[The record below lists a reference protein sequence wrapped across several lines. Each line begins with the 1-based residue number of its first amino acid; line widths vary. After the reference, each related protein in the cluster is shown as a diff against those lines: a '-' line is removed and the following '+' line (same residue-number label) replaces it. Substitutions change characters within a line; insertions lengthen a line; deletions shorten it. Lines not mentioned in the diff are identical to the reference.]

1 MMLQCG
7 SRSGGSIKPEAPV
20 TDSRQSSSERNAVT
34 TGYDGHIDHFG
45 LGLTKEDLVDLYRKM
60 LISRRLD
67 EKIWALNRQ
76 GRIPFVVSV
85 SGHEATQIGIAAA
98 LDPERDWSLP
108 YYRDIAFN
116 IGLGI
121 SAEDIFM
128 GQFAKAADPSSGG
141 RQMPNHWS
149 EPDLNLFTHSSVI
162 ATQYPHAV
170 GVAYEL
176 KRRGSDGVVYVSG
189 GEGSTSEG
197 DWHEAMNFA
206 GIHKLPVIFV
216 IQNNLYAIS
225 VPAAE
230 EVAGQVAD
238 RAKGYGMEGV
248 VVDGNSVLA
257 MYAASTEAVARARAG
272 EGPTL
277 IEAKTYR
284 YYAHT
289 SDDDDKLYRTREE
302 VELWRRKDPIP
313 QFRQYLVEQRAL
325 DAAAEERLE
334 AEVTD
339 LISRAAITAESAP
352 DPTDATSH
360 VYANPIVPSVAVET
374 MEPTLAGEEI
384 NLITSVNR
392 TLHYAMGRDPQTVI
406 FGEDV
411 ADPKGGVFKATAGLT
426 DAYGSGRSFNAPLAE
441 SVIIGLGVGIAAMG
455 TKTIAEIQFAD
466 FIHPAFD
473 QIISEVARIHYRTN
487 GRWGCPMVI
496 RTPYGGGIHG
506 ALYHSQSIEAFY
518 AHVPG
523 LKIVTP
529 STPADAKGLLL
540 SAIDDPDPVMFLEP
554 KKLYRLAVGPVPEGD
569 HRVPIGRAALRRT
582 GGDLTIISYGSMAH
596 FSVEA
601 ADRLAAEGIDAT
613 VVDLRSL
620 KPLDWPT
627 IEAAVKRTSKVLIV
641 YEDNEFLGYG
651 AEVSAQ
657 ISERAFDWL
666 DAPVRRY
673 ASPDVPT
680 FPYAASLEE
689 QIIPNVDGI
698 VERARALARY

>member
-1 MMLQCG
+1 V
-7 SRSGGSIKPEAPV
+7 I
-20 TDSRQSSSERNAVT
+20 
-34 TGYDGHIDHFG
+34 TGYDGPIDHFG

-238 RAKGYGMEGV
+238 RATGYGMEGV

-302 VELWRRKDPIP
+302 VELWRKKDPIP

-334 AEVTD
+334 ADVTD
-339 LISRAAITAESAP
+339 LISRAATTAESAP

-360 VYANPIVPSVAVET
+360 VYAKPIVPSIAVET
-374 MEPTLAGEEI
+374 MEPAPTGEEI
-384 NLITSVNR
+384 NMITSVNR

-441 SVIIGLGVGIAAMG
+441 SVIIGLGVGIAATG

-473 QIISEVARIHYRTN
+473 QIISEVARIRYRTN

-569 HRVPIGRAALRRT
+569 HRVPIGQAALRRM
-582 GGDLTIISYGSMAH
+582 GDDLTIISYGSMAH

-601 ADRLAAEGIDAT
+601 ADLLAAEGVEAT

-689 QIIPNVDGI
+689 QIIPNVAGI
-698 VERARALARY
+698 VERGRDLARY

>member
-1 MMLQCG
+1 MTLELDH
-7 SRSGGSIKPEAPV
+7 I
-20 TDSRQSSSERNAVT
+20 
-34 TGYDGHIDHFG
+34 IDHTA
-45 LGLTKEDLVDLYRKM
+45 LGLSNDDLIDLYRRM
-60 LISRRLD
+60 LTSRRLD
-67 EKIWALNRQ
+67 DKMWALNRQ
-76 GRIPFVVSV
+76 GRVPFVVSV
-85 SGHEATQIGIAAA
+85 SGHEATQIGVAAA
-98 LDPERDWSLP
+98 LDPTRDWSLP

-116 IGLGI
+116 IGLGV
-121 SAEDIFM
+121 SPRDVFM
-128 GQFAKAADPSSGG
+128 GVFAKAADPASGG

-170 GVAYEL
+170 GIAYEL
-176 KRRGSDGVVYVSG
+176 KRRGTDSVVYVSG

-206 GIHKLPVIFV
+206 GIHKLPVVFL

-230 EVAGQVAD
+230 EIAGQIAD
-238 RAKGYGMEGV
+238 RARGYGMKGV
-248 VVDGNSVLA
+248 VVDGNNVLA
-257 MYAASTEAVARARAG
+257 VYGVAQAAVARARAG

-313 QFRQYLVEQRAL
+313 NFRQYLVEQRAL
-325 DAAAEERLE
+325 GEAAEAQLESEIAALIDEAVRE
-334 AEVTD
+334 AEG
-339 LISRAAITAESAP
+339 AP
-352 DPTDATSH
+352 DPMDATSH
-360 VYANPIVPSVAVET
+360 VFANPIVPSVPVESL
-374 MEPTLAGEEI
+374 EPTPIGEEV
-384 NLITSVNR
+384 NLITAINR
-392 TLHYAMGRDPQTVI
+392 TLHYAMGRDPQIVI

-426 DAYGSGRSFNAPLAE
+426 DAYGADRSFNAPLAE
-441 SVIIGLGVGIAAMG
+441 SVIIGLGVGIAATG
-455 TKTIAEIQFAD
+455 TKAIAEIQFAD

-473 QIISEVARIHYRTN
+473 QIVSEVARIHYRTN

-529 STPADAKGLLL
+529 ATPADAKGLLL

-554 KKLYRLAVGPVPEGD
+554 KKLYRLGVGPMPEGD
-569 HRVPIGRAALRRT
+569 HRVPIGRAALRRI
-582 GGDLTIISYGSMAH
+582 GEDLTIISYGAMAH
-596 FSVEA
+596 LSIEA

-613 VVDLRSL
+613 VLDLRSL
-620 KPLDWPT
+620 RPLDWPT
-627 IEAAVKRTSKVLIV
+627 VAAAVKRTSKVLIV

-651 AEVSAQ
+651 AEVSAE
-657 ISERAFDWL
+657 ISERIFDWL

-673 ASPDVPT
+673 AAPDVPT

-698 VERARALARY
+698 VEHGRALAAY

>member
-1 MMLQCG
+1 
-7 SRSGGSIKPEAPV
+7 
-20 TDSRQSSSERNAVT
+20 VT
-34 TGYDGHIDHFG
+34 TGFDSRIDHFG

-116 IGLGI
+116 IGLGV
-121 SAEDIFM
+121 SAEDIFL
-128 GQFAKAADPSSGG
+128 GQFAKAADPTSGG

-170 GVAYEL
+170 GIAYEL

-238 RAKGYGMEGV
+238 RAEGYGMEGV

-313 QFRQYLVEQRAL
+313 QFHQYLVEQRAL
-325 DAAAEERLE
+325 DATAEERLE

-339 LISRAAITAESAP
+339 LISRAAATAESAP

-360 VYANPIVPSVAVET
+360 VYANPIVPSIAVET
-374 MEPTLAGEEI
+374 MAPATTGEEI

-426 DAYGSGRSFNAPLAE
+426 DAYGSERSFNAPLAE
-441 SVIIGLGVGIAAMG
+441 SVIIGLGVGIAATG

-473 QIISEVARIHYRTN
+473 QILSEVARIHYRTN

-569 HRVPIGRAALRRT
+569 HRVPIGQAALRRM
-582 GGDLTIISYGSMAH
+582 GDDLTIISYGSMAH

-613 VVDLRSL
+613 VIDLRSL

-673 ASPDVPT
+673 ASPEVPT
-680 FPYAASLEE
+680 FPYAATLEE

>member
-1 MMLQCG
+1 
-7 SRSGGSIKPEAPV
+7 
-20 TDSRQSSSERNAVT
+20 VT
-34 TGYDGHIDHFG
+34 TGFDSHIDHFG

-116 IGLGI
+116 IGLGV

-170 GVAYEL
+170 GIAYEL

-257 MYAASTEAVARARAG
+257 MYAASSEAVARARAG
-272 EGPTL
+272 DGPTL

-313 QFRQYLVEQRAL
+313 QFRQYLVEQRAF
-325 DAAAEERLE
+325 DAAAESRLE
-334 AEVTD
+334 DEVTAVVN
-339 LISRAAITAESAP
+339 RAAATAESAP

-360 VYANPIVPSVAVET
+360 VYANPIVPSIAVET
-374 MEPTLAGEEI
+374 AEPAPTGEEI
-384 NLITSVNR
+384 NMITSVNR

-426 DAYGSGRSFNAPLAE
+426 DAFGAGRSFNAPLAE
-441 SVIIGLGVGIAAMG
+441 SVIIGLGVGIAATG

-473 QIISEVARIHYRTN
+473 QILSEVARIHYRTN

-569 HRVPIGRAALRRT
+569 HRIPIGQAALRRT
-582 GGDLTIISYGSMAH
+582 GDDLTIISYGAMAH

-673 ASPDVPT
+673 ASPEVPT

-698 VERARALARY
+698 IERARSLARY

>member
-1 MMLQCG
+1 MTLGLDQ
-7 SRSGGSIKPEAPV
+7 V
-20 TDSRQSSSERNAVT
+20 
-34 TGYDGHIDHFG
+34 IDHTA
-45 LGLTKEDLVDLYRKM
+45 LGLTNDDLVDLYRKM

-67 EKIWALNRQ
+67 DKMWALNRQ
-76 GRIPFVVSV
+76 GRVPFVVSV

-98 LDPERDWSLP
+98 LDSSKDWSLP

-116 IGLGI
+116 IGLGVTP
-121 SAEDIFM
+121 EDVFM
-128 GQFAKAADPSSGG
+128 GVFAKAADPASGG

-170 GVAYEL
+170 GIAYEL
-176 KRRGSDGVVYVSG
+176 KRRGSDAVVYVSG

-206 GIHKLPVIFV
+206 GIHKLPVVFL

-238 RAKGYGMEGV
+238 RAEGYGMKGV
-248 VVDGNSVLA
+248 VVDGNNILE
-257 MYAASTEAVARARAG
+257 MYGVASAAVARARSG

-302 VELWRRKDPIP
+302 VELWRRKDPLP
-313 QFRQYLVEQRAL
+313 NFRQYLVEQRVLTEAAEAKL
-325 DAAAEERLE
+325 ESEVTSLINNAVAAAE
-334 AEVTD
+334 
-339 LISRAAITAESAP
+339 SSP
-352 DPTDATSH
+352 DPTDATGH
-360 VYANPIVPSVAVET
+360 VYAHPIVPSVAAVTVE
-374 MEPTLAGEEI
+374 PVPVGEEI
-384 NLITSVNR
+384 NLITAINR
-392 TLHYAMGRDPQTVI
+392 TLHYAMGRDPLTVT

-411 ADPKGGVFKATAGLT
+411 ADPKGGVFKATVGLT
-426 DAYGSGRSFNAPLAE
+426 DAYGSDRAFNAPLAE
-441 SVIIGLGVGIAAMG
+441 SVIIGLGVGIAATG

-473 QIISEVARIHYRTN
+473 QIVSEVARIRYRSN
-487 GRWGCPMVI
+487 GRWACPMVI

-554 KKLYRLAVGPVPEGD
+554 KKLYRMAVGPMPEGD
-569 HRVPIGRAALRRT
+569 HRVPIGSAALRRI
-582 GGDLTIISYGSMAH
+582 GDDLTIISYGTMAQ

-601 ADRLAAEGIDAT
+601 ADLLRDEGIEAT

-620 KPLDWPT
+620 RPLDWPT
-627 IEAAVKRTSKVLIV
+627 VEAAVKRTSKVLIV

-673 ASPDVPT
+673 ASPEVPT

-689 QIIPNVDGI
+689 QVIPNVEGI
-698 VERARALARY
+698 VDRARALAAF

>member
-1 MMLQCG
+1 M
-7 SRSGGSIKPEAPV
+7 
-20 TDSRQSSSERNAVT
+20 T
-34 TGYDGHIDHFG
+34 TGFDGHIDHFG
-45 LGLTKEDLVDLYRKM
+45 LGLTEDDLVDLYRKM
-60 LISRRLD
+60 LVSRRLD

-85 SGHEATQIGIAAA
+85 SGHEATQVGIAAA
-98 LDPERDWSLP
+98 LDPKRDWSLP

-116 IGLGI
+116 IGLGV

-170 GVAYEL
+170 GIAYEL

-339 LISRAAITAESAP
+339 LVSRAAATAESAP

-360 VYANPIVPSVAVET
+360 VYANPIVPSIAVEA
-374 MEPTLAGEEI
+374 MEPAFAGEEI
-384 NLITSVNR
+384 NLVTAVNR

-426 DAYGSGRSFNAPLAE
+426 DAYGSGRSFNTPLAE
-441 SVIIGLGVGIAAMG
+441 SVIIGLGVGIAATG
-455 TKTIAEIQFAD
+455 TKAIAEIQFAD

-473 QIISEVARIHYRTN
+473 QIISEVARITYRTN

-496 RTPYGGGIHG
+496 RTPYGGGVHG

-518 AHVPG
+518 AHIPG

-554 KKLYRLAVGPVPEGD
+554 KKLYRLAVGPVPDGD
-569 HRVPIGRAALRRT
+569 YRIPIGQAALRRV

-601 ADRLAAEGIDAT
+601 ANRLAAEGIDAT

-627 IEAAVKRTSKVLIV
+627 IESAVKRTSKVLIV

-680 FPYAASLEE
+680 FPYAASLEK

-698 VERARALARY
+698 VERAQSLAAY

>member
-1 MMLQCG
+1 
-7 SRSGGSIKPEAPV
+7 
-20 TDSRQSSSERNAVT
+20 VT
-34 TGYDGHIDHFG
+34 TGFDGHIDHFG
-45 LGLTKEDLVDLYRKM
+45 LGLTKDDLVDLYRKM

-116 IGLGI
+116 IGLGV

-170 GVAYEL
+170 GIAYEL

-230 EVAGQVAD
+230 EVAGQIAD
-238 RAKGYGMEGV
+238 RATGYGMEGV

-257 MYAASTEAVARARAG
+257 MYAASSEAVARARAG

-325 DAAAEERLE
+325 DAAEESRLE
-334 AEVTD
+334 DEVTA
-339 LISRAAITAESAP
+339 IITRAAATAESAP
-352 DPTDATSH
+352 DPTDATSK
-360 VYANPIVPSVAVET
+360 VYANPIVPSIAVEV
-374 MEPTLAGEEI
+374 MEPPPAGEEI

-426 DAYGSGRSFNAPLAE
+426 DAYGSERSFNAPLAE
-441 SVIIGLGVGIAAMG
+441 SVIIGLGVGIAATG

-518 AHVPG
+518 AHIPG

-540 SAIDDPDPVMFLEP
+540 TAIDDPDPVMFLEP

-569 HRVPIGRAALRRT
+569 HRVPIGQAALRRT
-582 GGDLTIISYGSMAH
+582 GDDLTIISYGAMAH

-601 ADRLAAEGIDAT
+601 ADRLAIEGINAT

-698 VERARALARY
+698 VERARNLARY

>member
-1 MMLQCG
+1 MTLG
-7 SRSGGSIKPEAPV
+7 FDRVINHKA
-20 TDSRQSSSERNAVT
+20 
-34 TGYDGHIDHFG
+34 
-45 LGLTKEDLVDLYRKM
+45 LGLTNEDLVDLYRKM

-116 IGLGI
+116 IGLGV
-121 SAEDIFM
+121 SAEDVFM
-128 GQFAKAADPSSGG
+128 GQFAKAADPASGG

-176 KRRGSDGVVYVSG
+176 KRRGTGGVVYVSG

-206 GIHKLPVIFV
+206 GIHNLPVVFV

-225 VPAAE
+225 VPEAE
-230 EVAGQVAD
+230 EVAGHIAD

-248 VVDGNSVLA
+248 VVDGNDVLA
-257 MYAASTEAVARARAG
+257 MYAASKIAVARARAG
-272 EGPTL
+272 DGPTL

-313 QFRQYLVEQRAL
+313 NFRQYLIEHRAL
-325 DAAAEERLE
+325 DTTMEARLDE
-334 AEVTD
+334 QV
-339 LISRAAITAESAP
+339 AAIVNRAVIAAESAP
-352 DPTDATSH
+352 DPTDAHSN
-360 VYANPIVPSVAVET
+360 VYANPIIPTVPAEAQ
-374 MEPTLAGEEI
+374 EPAPSGEEI
-384 NLITSVNR
+384 NLITAVNR
-392 TLHYAMGRDPQTVI
+392 TLHYAMGRDPETVI

-411 ADPKGGVFKATAGLT
+411 ADPKGGVFKATVGLT
-426 DAYGSGRSFNAPLAE
+426 NAYGADRSFNTPLAE
-441 SVIIGLGVGIAAMG
+441 SLIIGLGVGIAATG
-455 TKTIAEIQFAD
+455 TKAIAEIQFAD

-473 QIISEVARIHYRTN
+473 QIISEVAKIRYRSN
-487 GRWGCPMVI
+487 GRWSCPMVI

-554 KKLYRLAVGPVPEGD
+554 KKLYRLAVGPMPEGD
-569 HRVPIGRAALRRT
+569 HRVPIGLAALRRV
-582 GGDLTIISYGSMAH
+582 GDDLTIIAYGSMAH

-601 ADRLAAEGIDAT
+601 ADRLLAEGIEAT

-673 ASPDVPT
+673 ASPEVPT

-698 VERARALARY
+698 VERARDLAAY

>member
-1 MMLQCG
+1 M
-7 SRSGGSIKPEAPV
+7 
-20 TDSRQSSSERNAVT
+20 
-34 TGYDGHIDHFG
+34 
-45 LGLTKEDLVDLYRKM
+45 
-60 LISRRLD
+60 
-67 EKIWALNRQ
+67 
-76 GRIPFVVSV
+76 

-116 IGLGI
+116 IGVGV

-149 EPDLNLFTHSSVI
+149 EPDLNLFSHSSVI

-170 GVAYEL
+170 GIAYEL

-257 MYAASTEAVARARAG
+257 MYAASAEAVARARAG

-325 DAAAEERLE
+325 DAAAEGRLE
-334 AEVTD
+334 DEVMA
-339 LISRAAITAESAP
+339 LVNHAAATAENAP

-360 VYANPIVPSVAVET
+360 VYANPIVPSIAAEA
-374 MEPTLAGEEI
+374 MEPALAGEEI

-392 TLHYAMGRDPQTVI
+392 TLHYAMGRDPETVI

-441 SVIIGLGVGIAAMG
+441 SVIIGLGVGIAATG

-473 QIISEVARIHYRTN
+473 QILSEVARIHYRTN

-518 AHVPG
+518 AHIPG

-554 KKLYRLAVGPVPEGD
+554 KKLYRLAVG
-569 HRVPIGRAALRRT
+569 
-582 GGDLTIISYGSMAH
+582 
-596 FSVEA
+596 
-601 ADRLAAEGIDAT
+601 
-613 VVDLRSL
+613 
-620 KPLDWPT
+620 
-627 IEAAVKRTSKVLIV
+627 
-641 YEDNEFLGYG
+641 
-651 AEVSAQ
+651 
-657 ISERAFDWL
+657 
-666 DAPVRRY
+666 
-673 ASPDVPT
+673 
-680 FPYAASLEE
+680 
-689 QIIPNVDGI
+689 
-698 VERARALARY
+698 

>member
-1 MMLQCG
+1 
-7 SRSGGSIKPEAPV
+7 V
-20 TDSRQSSSERNAVT
+20 TLGLDRI
-34 TGYDGHIDHFG
+34 IDHG
-45 LGLTKEDLVDLYRKM
+45 ALGLDNDDIVDIYRKM

-67 EKIWALNRQ
+67 DKMWALNRQ
-76 GRIPFVVSV
+76 GRVPFVVSV
-85 SGHEATQIGIAAA
+85 SGHEATQVGVAAA
-98 LDPERDWSLP
+98 LDPTRDWSLP

-116 IGLGI
+116 IGLGV
-121 SAEDIFM
+121 SPTDVFM
-128 GQFAKAADPSSGG
+128 GVFAKAADPASGG

-176 KRRGSDGVVYVSG
+176 KRKGGDGVVYVSG

-206 GIHKLPVIFV
+206 GIHKLPVVFL

-225 VPAAE
+225 VPAAD

-238 RAKGYGMEGV
+238 RAEGYGMKGV

-257 MYAASTEAVARARAG
+257 MYGVAQAAVSRARSG

-313 QFRQYLVEQRAL
+313 AFRQYLVEHRAL
-325 DAAAEERLE
+325 NAEAEARLEFEVDALIDNAVTAAEN
-334 AEVTD
+334 
-339 LISRAAITAESAP
+339 AP

-360 VYANPIVPSVAVET
+360 VYATPIVPTIPVESI
-374 MEPTLAGEEI
+374 EPAPIGESI
-384 NLITSVNR
+384 NLITAINR
-392 TLHYAMGRDPQTVI
+392 TLHYAMGRDPDTVI

-426 DAYGSGRSFNAPLAE
+426 DAYGADRSFNAPLAE
-441 SVIIGLGVGIAAMG
+441 SVIVGLGVGIAATG

-473 QIISEVARIHYRTN
+473 QIVSEVARIRYRTN
-487 GRWGCPMVI
+487 GRWACPMVI

-554 KKLYRLAVGPVPEGD
+554 KKLYRLAVGPMPEGD
-569 HRVPIGRAALRRT
+569 HRVPIGEAALRRT
-582 GGDLTIISYGSMAH
+582 GGDLTIISYGAMAH

-601 ADRLAAEGIDAT
+601 ADILAAEGIDVT
-613 VVDLRSL
+613 VLDVRSL
-620 KPLDWPT
+620 RPLDWPT

-651 AEVSAQ
+651 AEISAQ
-657 ISERAFDWL
+657 ISEKAFDWL

-673 ASPDVPT
+673 ASPEVPT

-689 QIIPNVDGI
+689 QIIPNVEGI
-698 VERARALARY
+698 VERARALAAF

>member
-1 MMLQCG
+1 MTTG
-7 SRSGGSIKPEAPV
+7 F
-20 TDSRQSSSERNAVT
+20 DSR
-34 TGYDGHIDHFG
+34 IDHFG

-116 IGLGI
+116 IGLGV
-121 SAEDIFM
+121 SAEDIFL
-128 GQFAKAADPSSGG
+128 GQFAKAADPTSGG

-170 GVAYEL
+170 GIAYEL

-313 QFRQYLVEQRAL
+313 QFHQYLVEQRAL
-325 DAAAEERLE
+325 DATAEERLE

-339 LISRAAITAESAP
+339 LISRAAATAESAP

-360 VYANPIVPSVAVET
+360 VYANPIVPSIAVET
-374 MEPTLAGEEI
+374 MAPATTGEEI

-441 SVIIGLGVGIAAMG
+441 SVIIGLGVGIAATG

-473 QIISEVARIHYRTN
+473 QILSEVARIHYRTN

-569 HRVPIGRAALRRT
+569 HRVPIGQAALRRM
-582 GGDLTIISYGSMAH
+582 GDDLTIISYGSMAH

-613 VVDLRSL
+613 VIDLRSL

-673 ASPDVPT
+673 ASPEVPT
-680 FPYAASLEE
+680 FPYAATLEE

>member
-1 MMLQCG
+1 M
-7 SRSGGSIKPEAPV
+7 
-20 TDSRQSSSERNAVT
+20 T
-34 TGYDGHIDHFG
+34 TGFDGHIDHFG

-121 SAEDIFM
+121 SAEDIFL

-284 YYAHT
+284 YFAHT

-325 DAAAEERLE
+325 DAAAEEQLE

-339 LISRAAITAESAP
+339 LISRAATTAENAP
-352 DPTDATSH
+352 DPTDAMSN
-360 VYANPIVPSVAVET
+360 VYANPIVPSIAVET
-374 MEPTLAGEEI
+374 IEPSPAGEEI
-384 NLITSVNR
+384 NLITAVNR

-411 ADPKGGVFKATAGLT
+411 ADPKGGVFKATVGLT

-441 SVIIGLGVGIAAMG
+441 SVIIGLGVGIAATG

-473 QIISEVARIHYRTN
+473 QIVSEVARIHYRTN

-569 HRVPIGRAALRRT
+569 HRVPIGRAVLRRM
-582 GGDLTIISYGSMAH
+582 GDDLTIISYGSMAH

-601 ADRLAAEGIDAT
+601 ADRLAAEGIDVT
-613 VVDLRSL
+613 VLDLRSL

-673 ASPDVPT
+673 ASPEIPT

-698 VERARALARY
+698 VERARSLARY

>member
-1 MMLQCG
+1 
-7 SRSGGSIKPEAPV
+7 
-20 TDSRQSSSERNAVT
+20 
-34 TGYDGHIDHFG
+34 
-45 LGLTKEDLVDLYRKM
+45 KEDLVDLYRKM

-85 SGHEATQIGIAAA
+85 SGHEATQIGVAAA
-98 LDPERDWSLP
+98 LDPSRDWSLP

-257 MYAASTEAVARARAG
+257 MYAASADAVARARAG

-325 DAAAEERLE
+325 DAAAEEQLE
-334 AEVTD
+334 AEVAD
-339 LISRAAITAESAP
+339 LISRAAATAESAP

-360 VYANPIVPSVAVET
+360 VYANPIVPTLAVET
-374 MEPTLAGEEI
+374 MEPTPTGDEI

-441 SVIIGLGVGIAAMG
+441 SVIIGLGVGIAATG

-473 QIISEVARIHYRTN
+473 QIVSEVARIHYRTN

-569 HRVPIGRAALRRT
+569 HRVPIGKAALRRM

-601 ADRLAAEGIDAT
+601 ADRLAEEGIDAT

-627 IEAAVKRTSKVLIV
+627 IDAAVKRTSKVLIV

-657 ISERAFDWL
+657 IS
-666 DAPVRRY
+666 
-673 ASPDVPT
+673 
-680 FPYAASLEE
+680 
-689 QIIPNVDGI
+689 
-698 VERARALARY
+698 